1 MRSET
6 SSACSLTRR
15 RAHSLFRFRRG
26 RCSRLSRAAA
36 STGFR
41 VSFMAPPL
49 SGFADMRPSPVI
61 AVIRFRGERT
71 SGYRGSM
78 AIALARGKAL
88 KIGSRNSSLSRLA
101 RASAIAA
108 GALLAASASLAQ
120 IKPATPTPP
129 VRARSGPAQQKQRT
143 PSPPQEVGRPPA
155 RQPRAT
161 RPPTVVS
168 PTPSAKPVPQT
179 PRAPSVDALSPP
191 RTPPPVDVS
200 QPPPTLPR
208 APREKMRACAE
219 EWDRMKRES
228 KDGLPMWRDF
238 ATECLTR

>member
-6 SSACSLTRR
+6 SSVFSLTRR

-41 VSFMAPPL
+41 ASFMASPL
-49 SGFADMRPSPVI
+49 SGLADMRPSPVI

-71 SGYRGSM
+71 SGYRGWT
-78 AIALARGKAL
+78 AIALARG
-88 KIGSRNSSLSRLA
+88 RNIENRLA
-101 RASAIAA
+101 QLFSEPLGARFGDRRRRPSRCERIVRTDQAGDADAA
-108 GALLAASASLAQ
+108 GSSPLRPGAA
-120 IKPATPTPP
+120 KE
-129 VRARSGPAQQKQRT
+129 KN
-143 PSPPQEVGRPPA
+143 PSPPQEVGQPPA

-168 PTPSAKPVPQT
+168 PAPSAKPVPQT
-179 PRAPSVDALSPP
+179 PQPPSVDALSPP
-191 RTPPPVDVS
+191 QTPPPVDTS

-238 ATECLTR
+238 ATGCLTR

>member
-6 SSACSLTRR
+6 SSAFSLTRR

-41 VSFMAPPL
+41 ASFMAPPL
-49 SGFADMRPSPVI
+49 SGLADMRPSPVI
-61 AVIRFRGERT
+61 AAIRFRGERT
-71 SGYRGSM
+71 SGYREWT
-78 AIALARGKAL
+78 AIVLARGKN
-88 KIGSRNSSLSRLA
+88 IENRLA
-101 RASAIAA
+101 QLFSEPLGARFGDRRRRAARCERIVRTGQAGDANAAHSSA
-108 GALLAASASLAQ
+108 
-120 IKPATPTPP
+120 
-129 VRARSGPAQQKQRT
+129 RT
-143 PSPPQEVGRPPA
+143 PSPPQEPA

-168 PTPSAKPVPQT
+168 PTPSAKPAPQT
-179 PRAPSVDALSPP
+179 PRPPGGDALSPP
-191 RTPPPVDVS
+191 QAPPAVDTS

-219 EWDRMKRES
+219 EWDKMKRES

-238 ATECLTR
+238 ATQCLTR

>member
-1 MRSET
+1 MRLREEK
-6 SSACSLTRR
+6 
-15 RAHSLFRFRRG
+15 
-26 RCSRLSRAAA
+26 
-36 STGFR
+36 
-41 VSFMAPPL
+41 P
-49 SGFADMRPSPVI
+49 
-61 AVIRFRGERT
+61 
-71 SGYRGSM
+71 
-78 AIALARGKAL
+78 L

-108 GALLAASASLAQ
+108 GALLAASVSFAQ
-120 IKPATPTPP
+120 VKPATPTPP

-143 PSPPQEVGRPPA
+143 PSPPQKVGQPPA

-168 PTPSAKPVPQT
+168 PAPSAKPVPQT
-179 PRAPSVDALSPP
+179 PQPPSVDALSPP
-191 RTPPPVDVS
+191 QAPPPVDTS

>member
-6 SSACSLTRR
+6 SSAFSLTRR

-26 RCSRLSRAAA
+26 RRSRLSRAAA

-41 VSFMAPPL
+41 ASFMAPPL
-49 SGFADMRPSPVI
+49 SGLADMRLPRSSPS
-61 AVIRFRGERT
+61 
-71 SGYRGSM
+71 SGFEANGLQ
-78 AIALARGKAL
+78 AIEDGRPLRLREEEPL

-101 RASAIAA
+101 CVSTIAA
-108 GALLAASASLAQ
+108 GALLAASVSFAQ

-129 VRARSGPAQQKQRT
+129 TRMRSGPAQQKQRP
-143 PSPPQEVGRPPA
+143 PSPQPDVGRPPA

-191 RTPPPVDVS
+191 RTPPPVDIS